1 MGKNIKGG
9 NKTKKQKNS
18 TNKDVTNKITDF
30 RDKSQGQVYG
40 VITKVYGGGRVQV
53 SFVDDINFDVG
64 QKQIKLGIIRGSSKK
79 GKYKYNLINVKIGD
93 VILISLRSYD
103 KDKVDVLYRYNDYDI
118 NVLRKGKHIN
128 EQLLENTNKNRN
140 NTNTNNN
147 NDNGDSGPEFYDEDD
162 EVLDEAEMKYK
173 MRRRISYSDI
183 FNELENDNSLSS
195 ENESV

>member
-1 MGKNIKGG
+1 MGKNVKGG
-9 NKTKKQKNS
+9 NKAKKQKNS
-18 TNKDVTNKITDF
+18 TNKDVTNKVTDF

-53 SFVDDINFDVG
+53 SFIDDINFDVG
-64 QKQIKLGIIRGSSKK
+64 QKQTKLGIVRGSSKK
-79 GKYKYNLINVKIGD
+79 GKYKYNLINVRIGN

-128 EQLLENTNKNRN
+128 EQLLENTNKNIS

-147 NDNGDSGPEFYDEDD
+147 DDGNSGPEFYDEDD
-162 EVLDEAEMKYK
+162 EVLDEKEMKYK
-173 MRRRISYSDI
+173 MRKRISYSDI
-183 FNELENDNSLSS
+183 FNELDNDNSLSS
-195 ENESV
+195 ENESI